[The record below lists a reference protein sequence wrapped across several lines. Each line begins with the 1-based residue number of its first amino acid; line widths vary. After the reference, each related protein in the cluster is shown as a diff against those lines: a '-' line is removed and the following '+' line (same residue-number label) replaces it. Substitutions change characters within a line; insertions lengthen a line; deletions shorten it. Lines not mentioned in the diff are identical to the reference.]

1 MVTIEVAPGVRLESL
16 TTGSGT
22 PVTVF
27 AHGLAGGIADTRP
40 LGGGVTGS
48 RVFFQFRGH
57 GASTAPPGA
66 WTYADLAEDLR
77 AVADQSGATRA
88 VGVSLGAGALCR
100 LLAAEPTRFSKIVL
114 FLPAVL
120 DEPRP
125 AAARIRLGGLLRAI
139 ASADREAVA
148 AEVAAEVPA
157 ELRGTSAARA
167 FLTLRT
173 TALLS
178 SGLGAS
184 LAGLPDQTAVD
195 SAEPLK
201 AVTAEALVIGCRG
214 DTLHPAETAERVADL
229 LPRATLHVY
238 DEPHPLWRHR
248 HDLRERIST
257 FLNT

>member
-1 MVTIEVAPGVRLESL
+1 MTVEGPGGVLLESL

-40 LGGGVTGS
+40 LGGAVAGS

-57 GASTAPPGA
+57 GASTAPAGE
-66 WTYADLAEDLR
+66 WTYQDLAEDLR
-77 AVADQSGATRA
+77 AVADASGATRA

-100 LLAAEPTRFSKIVL
+100 LLTAEPTRFDKIVL

-125 AAARIRLGGLLRAI
+125 AAARTRLDGLLRGI
-139 ASADREAVA
+139 ADRDREAVSA
-148 AEVAAEVPA
+148 QVASEVPE
-157 ELRGTSAARA
+157 ELRGSAAGRA
-167 FLTLRT
+167 FIAQRT
-173 TALLS
+173 TNLLG

-184 LAGLPDQTAVD
+184 LAGLPGQTAVE

-214 DTLHPAETAERVADL
+214 DALHPAETAERVAGF
-229 LPRATLHVY
+229 LPAATLHVY

-257 FLNT
+257 FLNN

>member
-1 MVTIEVAPGVRLESL
+1 MTIETSPGVRLESL

-40 LGGGVTGS
+40 LGGAVHGS

-57 GASTAPPGA
+57 GASTAPAGE
-66 WTYADLAEDLR
+66 WTYRDLADDLR
-77 AVADQSGATRA
+77 GVADATGATRA
-88 VGVSLGAGALCR
+88 LGVSLGAGALCR
-100 LLAAEPTRFSKIVL
+100 LLADDPTRFDRIVL

-120 DEPRP
+120 DMPRP
-125 AAARIRLGGLLRAI
+125 AAARTRLGGLLRGI
-139 ASADREAVA
+139 AAADRDAVS

-157 ELRGTSAARA
+157 DLRGTSAARA
-167 FLTLRT
+167 FIAHRT
-173 TALLS
+173 TTLLA

-184 LAGLPDQTAVD
+184 LAGLPDQTAVE

-201 AVTAEALVIGCRG
+201 AVTADALVIGCRG
-214 DTLHPAETAERVADL
+214 DTLHPVETAERIAGI
-229 LPRATLHVY
+229 LPSVTLHVY

-248 HDLRERIST
+248 HDLRERISA
-257 FLNT
+257 FLNR